1 MKILFLLCVCD
12 GTLVCVARTQVTE
25 KVLRAGKYLNVVSEC
40 GKEVNFPGSCHLSYS
55 SHERSYVDTIEQAY
69 TFASKSL
76 LELMMDEEDLLGY
89 LHSLKHYFLMDQ
101 GDLMVHFLDM
111 AQAELCKPMAEILP
125 QRLESLLELALRTS
139 LADHDQYKDNVRP
152 ILVPYDLVTQLFYI
166 MAIQPEGVGPDVAP
180 PPPIARPD
188 PNSVGLSGVEA
199 FSLDYQVKWPL
210 SLVIS
215 RKCLFKYQMLFRHLF
230 FCRNVERELC
240 GTWSHCKAAK
250 ASALDQH
257 SWYGMDISNTRAEPI
272 GYAQN

>member
-1 MKILFLLCVCD
+1 M
-12 GTLVCVARTQVTE
+12 TE
-25 KVLRAGKYLNVVSEC
+25 KILRAGKYLNVVGEC
-40 GKEVNFPGSCHLSYS
+40 GKEVNFPGPRDLSYS
-55 SHERSYVDTIEQAY
+55 PHIERGYVHTIEEAY

-76 LELMMDEEDLLGY
+76 LELMLEGEDLMGY

-111 AQAELCKPMAEILP
+111 AQQELCKPMSDILP

-139 LADHDQYKDNVRP
+139 LADHDHYKDNVRP

-166 MAIQPEGVGPDVAP
+166 MAIQPEGVGPDATP

-188 PNSVGLSGVEA
+188 PCSVGLSGVEA

-215 RKCLFKYQMLFRHLF
+215 RKSLFKYQMLFRHLF
-230 FCRNVERELC
+230 FCRHVERELC
-240 GTWSHCKAAK
+240 ATWTHCKAAK
-250 ASALDQH
+250 ASVLDQH
-257 SWYGMDISNTRAEPI
+257 SWWVGGMYG
-272 GYAQN
+272 